1 MGFLESFW
9 MRKLSGSG
17 LLIRA
22 SMIPKDLY
30 DYQHHNP
37 TSQRKE
43 CRDNALSAP
52 SLTFQ
57 QNILSSLYNSRYEPP
72 LRLRRLTDVG
82 KGGFEGEDDG
92 HGEAEACERGFR
104 FRGLLSLPLLRP
116 FLGERFRD
124 VFRPLGARC

>member
-30 DYQHHNP
+30 DYQHHDP

-52 SLTFQ
+52 SLTLQ
-57 QNILSSLYNSRYEPP
+57 QNVLPSLYNGRYETP

-92 HGEAEACERGFR
+92 HGEAEAREGWFR
-104 FRGLLSLPLLRP
+104 CRGLFSLLFLRP
-116 FLGERFRD
+116 FLGEGFRD